1 MFSTPP
7 PSGPMGSQEEQ
18 EIGDHQ
24 IEAVRA
30 DVQRLT
36 SSVSQLAS
44 SQVGQLQE
52 SMIQAIRRNPFA
64 AIAIAAGVGFLYGVI
79 RR

>member
-1 MFSTPP
+1 MSSTPQ

-18 EIGDHQ
+18 EIGDQ

>member
-1 MFSTPP
+1 
-7 PSGPMGSQEEQ
+7 MGSQEEQ
-18 EIGDHQ
+18 EIGDQ

>member
-1 MFSTPP
+1 MSSTPP

-18 EIGDHQ
+18 EIGDQ

-36 SSVSQLAS
+36 SSVSRLAS